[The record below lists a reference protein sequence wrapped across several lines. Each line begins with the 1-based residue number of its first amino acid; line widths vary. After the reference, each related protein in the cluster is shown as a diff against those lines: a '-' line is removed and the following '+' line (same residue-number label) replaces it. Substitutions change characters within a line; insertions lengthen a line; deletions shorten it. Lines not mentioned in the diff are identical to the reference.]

1 MKTQR
6 VCYISNLHRNW
17 KAKEDRLYFP
27 SASGPLS
34 PAQLLAA
41 ARQSWWLLCSRRI
54 TVAAGTIE
62 SRRGSTPCPWNLKMS
77 SHTPEYTHFLPVF
90 NRKDVLAGVCVC
102 VCVCGYEECV
112 QSLLV
117 WVFVVVRVE
126 TETQA
131 KKHTWVCVCV
141 CVNVAVLSS
150 DYKSKTQK

>member
-102 VCVCGYEECV
+102 VCVCVWIRGVRAEFVSLGVRRRASGDRDTSQKTHLGLCLCLCECGC
-112 QSLLV
+112 
-117 WVFVVVRVE
+117 FV
-126 TETQA
+126 
-131 KKHTWVCVCV
+131 
-141 CVNVAVLSS
+141 LGL
-150 DYKSKTQK
+150 